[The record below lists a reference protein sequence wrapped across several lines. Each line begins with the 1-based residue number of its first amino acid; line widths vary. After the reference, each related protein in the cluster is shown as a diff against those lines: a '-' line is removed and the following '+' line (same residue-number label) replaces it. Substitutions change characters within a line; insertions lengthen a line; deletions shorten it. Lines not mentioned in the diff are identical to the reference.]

1 MYRGSDEDLARRLQ
15 EQEERRPESPTS
27 IYWSRGRG
35 GAEPPPAEYY
45 RSPEGRGRNVAM
57 PHTVVRDPFDY
68 SSPNFRREVRGM
80 PTDRVGRSF
89 RAPYTPPERPIPVSR
104 RFSAFGSDSSRS
116 LRRMEEELLV
126 FPPPR
131 RLVDVERSFER
142 NDLELA
148 RRMQDLED
156 RGMGRLN
163 SGRDLVDLE
172 EDGCSEGGAGE
183 RVLRTGLHPNPN
195 DFEALA
201 QLISESGTNMNE
213 LSDEVLNEL
222 LGSNHGKKPLKSSQ
236 MGLFNGNAPLH
247 NSGVQPLSS
256 NVDGLEGAR
265 LEPPTG
271 LVLKSSPAS
280 SLRPLSIPDKA
291 LAARMLQQDE
301 KPTAMVESAPD
312 KPKIKRRGL
321 FGFQVTN
328 RSRLNMQEPPNTDY
342 AIEHAAASHLPVP
355 EAPLPAGPPAAIPP
369 PAEHPSPPRPK
380 ARSMSPTPRT
390 AMGGIPGAIPPKPAA
405 PGGIPSHSFRGM
417 YRGTNVCSAC
427 GLSHGTFL
435 KVLNRK
441 YHPECFRCSS
451 CNGRI
456 DPNDQF
462 KYTTDE
468 QGRLHPHHR
477 ECFLCFG
484 VQCCICQEKIAVTPD
499 GRVPFIKHAFFDTEL
514 MCVRHA
520 DEPLRRCCGC
530 QRLEPYNSPFIDC
543 MDGDRSVCASCCR
556 SVVVDSSDATP
567 LWRSVLSFLEQD
579 LHLPIWAPM
588 RDLPVLMVGSESLR
602 EQARCHGSHH
612 VVGLASTTPL
622 TLGVC
627 LKENAAADIVAIV
640 CLTGLPRALVAG
652 ILAHQAVHAWIHW
665 HPKGHRPLPAQ
676 VEEGLCQLV
685 ASLYLLEDRLPVHRN
700 SSDPPEADTKLRQY
714 YTFGM
719 ERDKSDIYGT
729 GYRRAAMAY
738 SAIGLEALLS
748 HVLECRD
755 FPDL

>member
-126 FPPPR
+126 SPPPR

-301 KPTAMVESAPD
+301 KPIWISSHQSQSLEHAGASEYRLRHRACCCVSSSGARGPATGRSARGDPPSCGAPESAATQGPLHVAD
-312 KPKIKRRGL
+312 
-321 FGFQVTN
+321 
-328 RSRLNMQEPPNTDY
+328 
-342 AIEHAAASHLPVP
+342 AA
-355 EAPLPAGPPAAIPP
+355 
-369 PAEHPSPPRPK
+369 
-380 ARSMSPTPRT
+380 
-390 AMGGIPGAIPPKPAA
+390 
-405 PGGIPSHSFRGM
+405 
-417 YRGTNVCSAC
+417 
-427 GLSHGTFL
+427 HG
-435 KVLNRK
+435 
-441 YHPECFRCSS
+441 
-451 CNGRI
+451 
-456 DPNDQF
+456 
-462 KYTTDE
+462 
-468 QGRLHPHHR
+468 
-477 ECFLCFG
+477 
-484 VQCCICQEKIAVTPD
+484 D
-499 GRVPFIKHAFFDTEL
+499 GRHTRSD
-514 MCVRHA
+514 
-520 DEPLRRCCGC
+520 
-530 QRLEPYNSPFIDC
+530 SP
-543 MDGDRSVCASCCR
+543 
-556 SVVVDSSDATP
+556 
-567 LWRSVLSFLEQD
+567 E
-579 LHLPIWAPM
+579 
-588 RDLPVLMVGSESLR
+588 
-602 EQARCHGSHH
+602 
-612 VVGLASTTPL
+612 
-622 TLGVC
+622 
-627 LKENAAADIVAIV
+627 
-640 CLTGLPRALVAG
+640 TGGAG
-652 ILAHQAVHAWIHW
+652 
-665 HPKGHRPLPAQ
+665 
-676 VEEGLCQLV
+676 
-685 ASLYLLEDRLPVHRN
+685 RN
-700 SSDPPEADTKLRQY
+700 P
-714 YTFGM
+714 
-719 ERDKSDIYGT
+719 
-729 GYRRAAMAY
+729 
-738 SAIGLEALLS
+738 
-748 HVLECRD
+748 
-755 FPDL
+755 